1 MTVIIRHGSAALWKS
16 TNPLLASG
24 EPGVETDTQK
34 LKVGDGKRKWN
45 LLPYVSQGST
55 GPQGPQGPQGL
66 PGPEGPVGPAGILPP
81 VIEGGTP

>member
-45 LLPYVSQGST
+45 LLPYVS
-55 GPQGPQGPQGL
+55 PGL

>member
-45 LLPYVSQGST
+45 LLPYVSPGPP
-55 GPQGPQGPQGL
+55 GPQGPQGP
-66 PGPEGPVGPAGILPP
+66 EGPAGTLPP